1 MSILIKKQT
10 KPYTRLLS
18 RVVLL
23 GLPIASLLLTGCASK
38 PEINHPTRITQ
49 AAPTSYVVKP
59 GDTLSGIA
67 NRYGLNYI
75 AVAQMNN
82 IPAPYTIYVHQS
94 LKLTG
99 LAETANT
106 TSTPNVPQNMAPV
119 RTQSIPPIQTQS
131 IPLPPAQ
138 PVKVTPPPVQ
148 KAVPSVATPSASNAL
163 RWVKPS
169 SNEIIA
175 RYDLNRNIKGIRY
188 AGQVGDPVVAA
199 ADGQVVYAD
208 DGLKEFGNLILI
220 KHSNGYISA
229 YAHNSMMLVQSGA
242 RVKAG
247 QKIAQM
253 GSSGTNRVMLEFQV
267 RADGK
272 AIDPALVIPV
282 N

>member
-10 KPYTRLLS
+10 NQSVWQFS
-18 RVVLL
+18 RTVLL
-23 GLPIASLLLTGCASK
+23 GLPLMSVLLVGCASK
-38 PEINHPTRITQ
+38 PEISSPTRMTQ
-49 AAPTSYVVKP
+49 VAPAAYVVKP

-67 NRYGLNYI
+67 TRYGLNYI
-75 AVAQMNN
+75 TVAQMNG
-82 IPAPYTIYVHQS
+82 IPAPYTIYVHQN
-94 LKLTG
+94 LKLKG
-99 LAETANT
+99 SAEPSSVGYNAQQA
-106 TSTPNVPQNMAPV
+106 TPPV

-131 IPLPPAQ
+131 IPLPPADI
-138 PVKVTPPPVQ
+138 VKVTPPPVV
-148 KAVPSVATPSASNAL
+148 KTVPSVATPVASNAL
-163 RWVKPS
+163 HWVKPS
-169 SNEIIA
+169 NGQVIA
-175 RYDLNRNIKGIRY
+175 RYDLSKNIKGTRY
-188 AGQVGDPVVAA
+188 AGQVGDPVFAA

-267 RADGK
+267 RSDGK
-272 AIDPALVIPV
+272 AIDPTLVVPV